1 MADTTSECA
10 TIQEPVQRPINQLD
24 ILDVIMDICEGE
36 KMYGTILLLGML
48 SKHHR
53 AVAQPRLKRIR
64 KRVVLDLNEFP
75 WRDPANDSNVE

>member
-1 MADTTSECA
+1 MVDTTSDSA
-10 TIQEPVQRPINQLD
+10 MMPDQVPHPIDQLD

-36 KMYGTILLLGML
+36 KLYGTILLLGTL

-53 AVAQPRLKRIR
+53 AVVQPRLKRIR